1 MYLGDFMKKLAI
13 ISEYN
18 PFHNGHNFIQKK
30 AKEITKAD
38 LIISIMSGD
47 FVQRGEPS
55 LIDKYKRADSAM
67 ISADLIIEMPSFIS
81 LQSANLFARKNI
93 EILNKLKIDYLA
105 FGIENISEEDFFK
118 SVENILNNNE
128 NIDKKTK
135 YFLDKGLSFSKASY
149 EASKTYA
156 LNENFFSANNILALE
171 YVRALKNSN
180 SKIKA
185 IPIKRIKSMNK
196 DKNLD
201 KKTFASSTAIRNNI
215 NNSNIKSYL
224 PKSSL
229 ENIEKFKNQ
238 YNNFPDMEKL
248 YELFRYKILIED
260 KNMSNILCYEEGM
273 DNYLKKLAEKNF
285 LYNDFIN
292 EASSLRFTKSRIKR
306 LMINYLLE
314 NTIDLNNIEINF
326 IKVLAF
332 NEKSTRFFKDQAVS
346 ILIQKKDE
354 KKLKDNEKIIYD
366 QMIKASNLYSF
377 LINRNM
383 NSDFTQKIT
392 IKNSSNK

>member
-1 MYLGDFMKKLAI
+1 MKTLAI

-55 LIDKYKRADSAM
+55 LINKYKRADSAM

-81 LQSANLFARKNI
+81 LQAANLFARKNI

-105 FGIENISEEDFFK
+105 FGIENISEEDFLK

-156 LNENFFSANNILALE
+156 LNEDFFSANNILALE
-171 YVRALKNSN
+171 YIRAIKNSN

-248 YELFRYKILIED
+248 YELFRYKILIENI
-260 KNMSNILCYEEGM
+260 NMSNILCYEEGM

-314 NTIDLNNIEINF
+314 NTIDLNNLEINF

-383 NSDFTQKIT
+383 DSDFTQKIT

>member
-1 MYLGDFMKKLAI
+1 MKKLAI

-30 AKEITKAD
+30 ARDITNAD

-105 FGIENISEEDFFK
+105 FGIENISEKDFFK

-156 LNENFFSANNILALE
+156 LNQKFFSANNILALE

-229 ENIEKFKNQ
+229 KNIEKFKNQ

-260 KNMSNILCYEEGM
+260 INMSNILCYEEGM

-292 EASSLRFTKSRIKR
+292 EAGSLRFTKSRIKR

-314 NTIDLNNIEINF
+314 NTINLNNIEINF

-392 IKNSSNK
+392 IKKSSNK

>member
-30 AKEITKAD
+30 ARDITNAD

-81 LQSANLFARKNI
+81 LQAANLFARKNI

-156 LNENFFSANNILALE
+156 LNQYFFSANNILALE

-314 NTIDLNNIEINF
+314 NTIDLNNLEINF

-383 NSDFTQKIT
+383 DSDFTQKIT

>member
-1 MYLGDFMKKLAI
+1 MKKLAI

-67 ISADLIIEMPSFIS
+67 ISADLIIEIPSFIS
-81 LQSANLFARKNI
+81 LQSANLFAIKNI

-156 LNENFFSANNILALE
+156 LNEDFFSANNILALE
-171 YVRALKNSN
+171 YIRALKNSN

-185 IPIKRIKSMNK
+185 IPIKRNKSMNK

-260 KNMSNILCYEEGM
+260 INMSNILCYEEGI

-292 EASSLRFTKSRIKR
+292 EAGSLRFTKSRIKR

-332 NEKSTRFFKDQAVS
+332 NEKSTRFFKDQSVS

-354 KKLKDNEKIIYD
+354 KKLKDYEKIIYD
-366 QMIKASNLYSF
+366 QMIKASNLYSL

>member
-149 EASKTYA
+149 EASKPYA
-156 LNENFFSANNILALE
+156 LNEDFFSANNILALE
-171 YVRALKNSN
+171 YIRALKNSN

-185 IPIKRIKSMNK
+185 IPIKRIESMNK
-196 DKNLD
+196 DKNLY

-238 YNNFPDMEKL
+238 YNNFPDMERL

-260 KNMSNILCYEEGM
+260 KNMNDILCYEEGM

-285 LYNDFIN
+285 LYNNFIN

-326 IKVLAF
+326 IKVLDF

>member
-1 MYLGDFMKKLAI
+1 MKKLAI

-30 AKEITKAD
+30 ARELTNAD

-81 LQSANLFARKNI
+81 LQAANLFASKNI
-93 EILNKLKIDYLA
+93 EILDKLKIDYLA
-105 FGIENISEEDFFK
+105 FGIENISEDDFFK

-156 LNENFFSANNILALE
+156 LNQNFFSANNILALE

-238 YNNFPDMEKL
+238 YNNFPDMERL

-260 KNMSNILCYEEGM
+260 INMSNILCYEEGM

>member
-1 MYLGDFMKKLAI
+1 MKTLAI
-13 ISEYN
+13 VSEYN

-30 AKEITKAD
+30 AKEITKSD
-38 LIISIMSGD
+38 LVIAIMSGD

-156 LNENFFSANNILALE
+156 LNEDFFSANNILALE
-171 YVRALKNSN
+171 YIRAIKNSN

-185 IPIKRIKSMNK
+185 IPIKRNKSMNK
-196 DKNLD
+196 DRNLD
-201 KKTFASSTAIRNNI
+201 KKIFASSTAIRNNI

-224 PKSSL
+224 PGSSL

-238 YNNFPDMEKL
+238 YNNFPNMEKL

-260 KNMSNILCYEEGM
+260 INMSNILCYEEGM
-273 DNYLKKLAEKNF
+273 DNYLKKLAKKNF

-326 IKVLAF
+326 IKVLSF
-332 NEKSTRFFKDQAVS
+332 NEKSTRFFKDHDVS

-392 IKNSSNK
+392 IKKSSNK

>member
-1 MYLGDFMKKLAI
+1 MKKLAI

-30 AKEITKAD
+30 ARELTNAD

-93 EILNKLKIDYLA
+93 EILDKLKIDYLA

-156 LNENFFSANNILALE
+156 LNQKFFSANNILALE

-229 ENIEKFKNQ
+229 ENIEKFKHQ
-238 YNNFPDMEKL
+238 YNNFPDMERL

-260 KNMSNILCYEEGM
+260 INMSNILCYEEGM

-314 NTIDLNNIEINF
+314 NTIDFNNLEINF

-332 NEKSTRFFKDQAVS
+332 NKKSTRFFKDQAVS

-392 IKNSSNK
+392 IKKSSNK

>member
-30 AKEITKAD
+30 ARELTKAD
-38 LIISIMSGD
+38 IIISLMSGD

-93 EILNKLKIDYLA
+93 EILDKLKIDYLA

-149 EASKTYA
+149 EASKPYA
-156 LNENFFSANNILALE
+156 LNEDFFSANNILALE
-171 YVRALKNSN
+171 YIRALKNSN
-180 SKIKA
+180 SIIKA

-238 YNNFPDMEKL
+238 YNNFPDMERL

-260 KNMSNILCYEEGM
+260 INMSNILCYEEGM
-273 DNYLKKLAEKNF
+273 DDYLKKLAEKNF

-354 KKLKDNEKIIYD
+354 KKLKDNEKIIYY

-392 IKNSSNK
+392 IKKSSNK

>member
-1 MYLGDFMKKLAI
+1 MKKLAI

-149 EASKTYA
+149 VASKTYA
-156 LNENFFSANNILALE
+156 LNEDFFSANNILALE
-171 YVRALKNSN
+171 YIRAIKNSN
-180 SKIKA
+180 SKMKA

-224 PKSSL
+224 PESSL

-248 YELFRYKILIED
+248 YELFRYKILIENI
-260 KNMSNILCYEEGM
+260 NMSNILCYEEGM

-314 NTIDLNNIEINF
+314 NTIDLNNLEINF

-392 IKNSSNK
+392 IKKSSNK

>member
-1 MYLGDFMKKLAI
+1 
-13 ISEYN
+13 
-18 PFHNGHNFIQKK
+18 
-30 AKEITKAD
+30 
-38 LIISIMSGD
+38 
-47 FVQRGEPS
+47 
-55 LIDKYKRADSAM
+55 
-67 ISADLIIEMPSFIS
+67 
-81 LQSANLFARKNI
+81 
-93 EILNKLKIDYLA
+93 
-105 FGIENISEEDFFK
+105 
-118 SVENILNNNE
+118 
-128 NIDKKTK
+128 
-135 YFLDKGLSFSKASY
+135 
-149 EASKTYA
+149 
-156 LNENFFSANNILALE
+156 
-171 YVRALKNSN
+171 
-180 SKIKA
+180 
-185 IPIKRIKSMNK
+185 MNK

-224 PKSSL
+224 PESSL

-248 YELFRYKILIED
+248 YELFRYKILIENI
-260 KNMSNILCYEEGM
+260 NMSNILCYEEGM

>member
-30 AKEITKAD
+30 AKEITKAN
-38 LIISIMSGD
+38 LVIAIMSGD

-156 LNENFFSANNILALE
+156 LNEDFFSANNILALE
-171 YVRALKNSN
+171 YIRAIKNSN

-224 PKSSL
+224 PESSL

-248 YELFRYKILIED
+248 YELFRYKILIENI
-260 KNMSNILCYEEGM
+260 NMSNILCYEEGM

>member
-30 AKEITKAD
+30 AKEITKAN
-38 LIISIMSGD
+38 LVIAIMSGD

-67 ISADLIIEMPSFIS
+67 ISADLIIAMPSFIS

-156 LNENFFSANNILALE
+156 LNEDFFSANNILALE
-171 YVRALKNSN
+171 YIRAIKNSN

-224 PKSSL
+224 PESSL

-248 YELFRYKILIED
+248 YELFRYKILIENI
-260 KNMSNILCYEEGM
+260 NMSNILCYEEGM